1 MTYAGDG
8 LFIYLSEISVE
19 GVTEF
24 KYTRDPGRGNHRA
37 RHSGHHGQY

>member
-24 KYTRDPGRGNHRA
+24 KYTVTLDGANHRA
-37 RHSGHHGQY
+37 RHSGHHGQH